1 MAVSTPIEKHKRDTT
16 RLRFETYVSGRL
28 LFDKGLLFAAQIS
41 LHHAVRLS
49 YLALIGEQSDHVPMT
64 TFQELV
70 SVTRSQQIG
79 RSITAS
85 DDFLRIVGRCGG
97 DETEVLLENYDIVY
111 FDNLMIQLNA
121 LIVAESH
128 DPSSDLI
135 RYALNHSNRHSTR
148 VFFHQNYDALQWLSK
163 PLYRDYFKHFNYEL
177 DVLTYFKEMQFLI
190 GQESARK
197 FRTRDFHR
205 ASVD

>member
-1 MAVSTPIEKHKRDTT
+1 VVVSTPIEKCKRATT

-28 LFDKGLLFAAQIS
+28 LFDKGLLFPAQIS
-41 LHHAVRLS
+41 FHHAVRLS
-49 YLALIGEQSDHVPMT
+49 YLSLIDEQSDLVST
-64 TFQELV
+64 TNFEELV
-70 SVTRSQQIG
+70 GITRSHRIG
-79 RSITAS
+79 QSITAS

-97 DETEVLLENYDIVY
+97 DETKVLLEDYDIVY

-128 DPSSDLI
+128 DPSTDLI

-163 PLYRDYFKHFNYEL
+163 PVYKDFFKHFNYEL
-177 DVLTYFKEMQFLI
+177 DVLTYFEEMQFLI
-190 GQESARK
+190 GQESSRK
-197 FRTRDFHR
+197 FRVRDFHR
-205 ASVD
+205 TSAD